1 MFRYPSIVRS
11 SLQFKYLVK
20 RDLQQLEISSSDWE
34 TCAESENRLS
44 WRAPFQQSENRLS
57 WRAPVQ
63 QSENRLSWRAPFQ
76 QSENRLSWRAPAQQ
90 AFLSF
95 YRSHRS
101 DHPLCR
107 GPAALN
113 QIQIVQG
120 NTAFVWTKK
129 YFTKQLWLFL
139 KWQNLSNA
147 TYWVLNVKHVYL
159 ARNVFWSAK
168 K

>member
-57 WRAPVQ
+57 WRAP
-63 QSENRLSWRAPFQ
+63 
-76 QSENRLSWRAPAQQ
+76 AQQ

-113 QIQIVQG
+113 QIQIVQE
-120 NTAFVWTKK
+120 NTAFV
-129 YFTKQLWLFL
+129 
-139 KWQNLSNA
+139 
-147 TYWVLNVKHVYL
+147 
-159 ARNVFWSAK
+159 
-168 K
+168 